1 MTALAGGA
9 SAQSPAPQAR
19 PTNDAG
25 TQNPPRRPSPTLFF
39 AHFVDHPACFT
50 APLETV
56 AQRRWRQTLD
66 GVGGTEPNT
75 IAVGRGEE
83 EEAENLDQ
91 AAVWNTLLELYLDEG
106 IEGDQ
111 NTACRHHKAL
121 RLLQS
126 THLPYDLTHALVLC
140 SSHQYTPGLILLWEK
155 MCMYEDVLRFWK
167 EEHDSGRM
175 SDTGVPDSSPSEKVI
190 SALGKYGPENPHLYP
205 LVLRFFTSTPELLTA
220 NQASLEPLLEHIE
233 SEKIMSALSI
243 VQVLSQN
250 EVASVGLVKGWLMR
264 QIKEGMEEIATVHFS
279 LFRSLH

>member
-111 NTACRHHKAL
+111 NTAC
-121 RLLQS
+121 QQPS
-126 THLPYDLTHALVLC
+126 DC
-140 SSHQYTPGLILLWEK
+140 SSLPTFRTISP
-155 MCMYEDVLRFWK
+155 MR
-167 EEHDSGRM
+167 
-175 SDTGVPDSSPSEKVI
+175 SS
-190 SALGKYGPENPHLYP
+190 SARAINIRLG
-205 LVLRFFTSTPELLTA
+205 
-220 NQASLEPLLEHIE
+220 
-233 SEKIMSALSI
+233 
-243 VQVLSQN
+243 
-250 EVASVGLVKGWLMR
+250 
-264 QIKEGMEEIATVHFS
+264 
-279 LFRSLH
+279 